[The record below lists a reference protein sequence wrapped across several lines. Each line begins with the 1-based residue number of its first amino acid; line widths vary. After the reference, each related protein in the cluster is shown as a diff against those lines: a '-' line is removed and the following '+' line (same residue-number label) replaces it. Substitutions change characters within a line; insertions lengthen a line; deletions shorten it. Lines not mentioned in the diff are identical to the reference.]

1 MVGSANGRDDGRPGP
16 WRGLPAGGTSSD
28 NVITISSDLFADI
41 ADGTFDIYGDN
52 RGMIIWGSNRAL
64 LTITTEEL
72 EILDV
77 EPTSTVPEPAS
88 LALFGL
94 GLAGL
99 GAARRRRIVR

>member
-1 MVGSANGRDDGRPGP
+1 
-16 WRGLPAGGTSSD
+16 
-28 NVITISSDLFADI
+28 
-41 ADGTFDIYGDN
+41 
-52 RGMIIWGSNRAL
+52 MIIWGSNRAL
-64 LTITTEEL
+64 LTIITEEL